1 MGCGFLRLFRQT
13 QEKNRLY
20 ANLRMLNYKTYAV
33 RRMDKSG
40 CTQTCEYWHWQKS
53 PEGERTEQTVRRP
66 AYSRGNDMWDH
77 TQDTIAAIS
86 TAVSESGIGI
96 IRVSGPDAIAAADLL
111 FHSPAGK
118 KHLKDVQSHTI
129 HYGTIRD
136 SEGREI
142 DEVLVSVMRAPKT
155 YTAEDTVEINCHGSV
170 LAMRKIL
177 DAVLHIEQYQDQ
189 AGKVHVRAAQPGE
202 FTKRAFLNGRI
213 DLSRAE
219 AVMDLIEAK
228 NEFALRN
235 SVSQVR
241 GSLFHKIKDLRGR
254 ILYQIAH
261 IEASLDDPENLD
273 FVPHLEE
280 FEEELDQWKK
290 AVQELIRTS
299 EDGRLAAEGIRT
311 VIVGKPNAGKSSLLN
326 LFLGEERAIVTEIAG
341 TTRDLLTE
349 TIHLQGITLL
359 VTDTAGIRET
369 DDRVEKIGVARAKQS
384 VMDADLLLWIVDSS
398 VPLDENDIRI
408 ASLLTGRHSLVL
420 LNKTDLKEVTGT
432 EDVKNL
438 MGEDNLDQRILPI
451 SAKEGTGYEE
461 LVQVLKDMFF
471 HGKLSLNDEVV
482 ITNARHKALLEQ
494 TLESLNRVEG
504 SLEDG
509 MSEDFFSIDLM
520 SAYEALGGIIGEEVA
535 DDLVDEIFDRF
546 CMGK

>member
-1 MGCGFLRLFRQT
+1 MWDQT
-13 QEKNRLY
+13 QE
-20 ANLRMLNYKTYAV
+20 
-33 RRMDKSG
+33 
-40 CTQTCEYWHWQKS
+40 
-53 PEGERTEQTVRRP
+53 
-66 AYSRGNDMWDH
+66 
-77 TQDTIAAIS
+77 TIAAIS

-96 IRVSGPDAIAAADLL
+96 IRISGPDAIAAADLL
-111 FHSPAGK
+111 FRSPGGK
-118 KHLKDVQSHTI
+118 KHLKDVPSHTI
-129 HYGTIRD
+129 HYGTIHD
-136 SEGREI
+136 SEDREI
-142 DEVLVSVMRAPKT
+142 DEVLVSVMRSPKT
-155 YTAEDTVEINCHGSV
+155 YTAEDTVEINCHGGV
-170 LAMRKIL
+170 LAMKKIL
-177 DAVLHIEQYQDQ
+177 DAVLHAEDYQVPDEDTIR
-189 AGKVHVRAAQPGE
+189 VRAAQPGE

-219 AVMDLIEAK
+219 AVMDLIGAK

-241 GSLFHKIKDLRGR
+241 GSLFHKIKDLRER

-273 FVPHLEE
+273 FIPHMET
-280 FEEELDQWKK
+280 FKEELNQWRKTIRR
-290 AVQELIRTS
+290 LIRTS

-369 DDRVEKIGVARAKQS
+369 DDTVERIGVARAKQS
-384 VMDADLLLWIVDSS
+384 VMNADLLLWIVDSS

-408 ASLLTGRHSLVL
+408 ASLLSGRRALVL

-432 EDVKNL
+432 EDVKKL
-438 MGEDNLDQRILPI
+438 MNKDSLDQRILPI

-471 HGKLSLNDEVV
+471 HGKLSWNDEVV
-482 ITNARHKALLEQ
+482 ITNARHKSLLEQ
-494 TLESLNRVEG
+494 ALESLNRVED
-504 SLEDG
+504 SLEEG
-509 MSEDFFSIDLM
+509 LSEDFFSIDLM
-520 SAYEALGGIIGEEVA
+520 SAYESLGGILGEEIA